1 MLGRFSLFGIERLFV
16 SEAILPML
24 SKLSSNRFDFF
35 YFEEISDSV
44 QVLMDQKIC
53 FAIQKA

>member
-16 SEAILPML
+16 SEAILRML